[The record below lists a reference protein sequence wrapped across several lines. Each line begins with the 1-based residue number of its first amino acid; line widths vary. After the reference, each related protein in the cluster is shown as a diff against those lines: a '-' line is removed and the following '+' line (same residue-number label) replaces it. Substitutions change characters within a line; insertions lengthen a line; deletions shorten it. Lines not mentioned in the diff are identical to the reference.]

1 MQFEYY
7 VLNYDCNK
15 KKVENFNI
23 FRNCLVQEHTEKA
36 VRKYLR
42 NPKNY
47 KYVVQ
52 HKNDFLGREEW
63 YEEYLIDEL
72 IDFFSFEIMNMCGC
86 GCPEYTYDMIRI
98 VLNIREDRFEK
109 DIKYEEVQK
118 RYKEELHLDTKDS
131 LHYGVLQFVLYMLD
145 AKGIVEHG
153 GGISSCWLTK
163 LGRMYLTVLNA
174 WHDREEKEKKEVG
187 DLD

>member
-42 NPKNY
+42 SPKNY

-52 HKNDFLGREEW
+52 HKNDFLGREEIVVYGFDALVKEIDSIIAW
-63 YEEYLIDEL
+63 QERGRREYEVSVGDAFITEIRDIVREVERGNLTNDNLYDEL
-72 IDFFSFEIMNMCGC
+72 MKTEQHNAKLEKWDCYEQAKPNMKMI
-86 GCPEYTYDMIRI
+86 TYEVIR
-98 VLNIREDRFEK
+98 
-109 DIKYEEVQK
+109 Q
-118 RYKEELHLDTKDS
+118 YKEQKKKAKD
-131 LHYGVLQFVLYMLD
+131 G
-145 AKGIVEHG
+145 E
-153 GGISSCWLTK
+153 
-163 LGRMYLTVLNA
+163 
-174 WHDREEKEKKEVG
+174 
-187 DLD
+187 

>member
-1 MQFEYY
+1 MAI
-7 VLNYDCNK
+7 NN
-15 KKVENFNI
+15 
-23 FRNCLVQEHTEKA
+23 
-36 VRKYLR
+36 
-42 NPKNY
+42 
-47 KYVVQ
+47 VVS
-52 HKNDFLGREEW
+52 KGCREEW

-86 GCPEYTYDMIRI
+86 GCPEDTHDVIRI
-98 VLNIREDRFEK
+98 VLNIRKDRFEK

-118 RYKEELHLDTKDS
+118 RYKEELHLDTEDS
-131 LHYGVLQFVLYMLD
+131 LHMLD

>member
-42 NPKNY
+42 SPKNY

-52 HKNDFLGREEW
+52 HKNDFLGREEIDVYGFDALVKEIDSIIAW
-63 YEEYLIDEL
+63 QERGRREYECSVGDAFTTDCNKLEKWDCYMQTKPNI
-72 IDFFSFEIMNMCGC
+72 
-86 GCPEYTYDMIRI
+86 PMIA
-98 VLNIREDRFEK
+98 REC
-109 DIKYEEVQK
+109 IYQ
-118 RYKEELHLDTKDS
+118 YKE
-131 LHYGVLQFVLYMLD
+131 Q
-145 AKGIVEHG
+145 
-153 GGISSCWLTK
+153 
-163 LGRMYLTVLNA
+163 R
-174 WHDREEKEKKEVG
+174 KE
-187 DLD
+187 